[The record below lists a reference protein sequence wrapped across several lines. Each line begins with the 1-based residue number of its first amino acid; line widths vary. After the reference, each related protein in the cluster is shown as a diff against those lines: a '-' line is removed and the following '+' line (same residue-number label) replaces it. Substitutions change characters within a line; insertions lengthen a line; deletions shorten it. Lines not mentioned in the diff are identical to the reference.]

1 MLRVPAAHSAALRCL
16 RLAVPQLRGRDSC
29 PARRPLPPLD
39 LAGSAGLGFSSS
51 PVAPSGS
58 GRGGDGDSQ
67 VPGEPRCGR
76 ALLFDPGGTGG
87 PGLVQPDRCCLP
99 ITLPRRLP
107 QRRFLSRLNDTAHPL
122 AVYASQPGL
131 LPDHARLASGCWP
144 ALPGGIGYPLGS
156 DARFSFSCCTSL
168 PRLLLA
174 HGVDLLRRLGR
185 FSDSLDLRARLGL
198 FRLGTAHGE
207 FAGGYQHQLHVH
219 APA

>member
-1 MLRVPAAHSAALRCL
+1 L
-16 RLAVPQLRGRDSC
+16 C
-29 PARRPLPPLD
+29 PAFRPLPPFD

-51 PVAPSGS
+51 PVSPSGH
-58 GRGGDGDSQ
+58 GRGDDGDSQ

-156 DARFSFSCCTSL
+156 NARFSFSCCTSL

-174 HGVDLLRRLGR
+174 HSVLANPRKPNTNR
-185 FSDSLDLRARLGL
+185 
-198 FRLGTAHGE
+198 
-207 FAGGYQHQLHVH
+207 
-219 APA
+219 APAGAMESLHLPVWRTLSRPVGALVGKPPFRRFPVGHLRLCAISPIWG